1 LKAILLSQDAIK
13 MNIFLSFLL
22 SRHKLNKFIREEW
35 IKVFDLNYVDNVVI
49 HNLLQNKTKI
59 SDCLNKISEKATG
72 LAEK

>member
-1 LKAILLSQDAIK
+1 

-35 IKVFDLNYVDNVVI
+35 IKVFDLNYVDNVII
-49 HNLLQNKTKI
+49 HNLLENKLRI

-72 LAEK
+72 LAEMQLQSSE